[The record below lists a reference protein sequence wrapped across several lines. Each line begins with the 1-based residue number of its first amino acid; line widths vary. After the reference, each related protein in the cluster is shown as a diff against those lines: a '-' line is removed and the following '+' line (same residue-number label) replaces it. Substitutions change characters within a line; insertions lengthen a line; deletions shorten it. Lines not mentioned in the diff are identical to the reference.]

1 MVQLR
6 EEFLNIDSEY
16 YTLYLSNNR
25 RAELPPIPAFSGIA
39 DCQEKQNFE
48 AIFGNRQEAISLQ
61 NSPNQNLT
69 GLSIATQAICLYVA
83 CDEIDFPLRLELWDS
98 PPDDLASSTLAP
110 WFYIAEVSFDLSL
123 GELYIHGLMEYDVAK
138 PIYIAPDT
146 YRIRFYLGSLDALS
160 EEYIHTHWSI
170 TEDDYEEEPG
180 DEDDLEEAGS
190 RLQDPERNIWCRLV
204 LWPSRY
210 GPPRVIVTPRYSI

>member
-25 RAELPPIPAFSGIA
+25 RAELPPIPDFYDTTDPKKEQG
-39 DCQEKQNFE
+39 FE
-48 AIFGNRQEAISLQ
+48 AIFGNLQ
-61 NSPNQNLT
+61 ASIDPQNIPHRDLT
-69 GLSIATQAICLYVA
+69 GISITTQAICLYVT

-98 PPDDLASSTLAP
+98 PPDDLAPSTLAP

-123 GELYIHGLMEYDVAK
+123 GELYIHGLMEHDIAK

-160 EEYIHTHWSI
+160 EDYIHTHWSL
-170 TEDDYEEEPG
+170 TEDEYEEEPG
-180 DEDDLEEAGS
+180 DEDNLEDVDS
-190 RLQDPERNIWCRLV
+190 RLQDPERNVWCRLV
-204 LWPSRY
+204 LWPSLY
-210 GPPRVIVTPRYSI
+210 SPPQVIMTPQY